1 MDKRE
6 KTQSHLSDE
15 ITVSIDNFTK
25 RLKEIPQFKIPEIK
39 IPLIKLSD
47 EMVNRLNSMNNLFE
61 NLSKEWQAVAKK
73 LAESE
78 NKRESNFYYVRE
90 EESYRYGKRYWDEF
104 KEWYKEFVIYNPAYY
119 YDIAPWRVL
128 HTTDENTLYT
138 NPETNTTIKLIGV
151 NSVSYELFFLYKE
164 KCHEAQKQGL
174 KWSDENE
181 KKRIEKFI
189 RDVKVEQPK
198 QLQEA
203 DETIH
208 EKIIKAFEKRD
219 EKNANSKSAQYYFTK
234 KSDFVAFTDALAIHL
249 SNEEYNLP
257 NSIHLRGGG
266 IAKIAKAVYD
276 VYLNSMRT
284 SLSDDTQLFD
294 LMRVLSSFENKSN
307 IQIYYD
313 MQRTK

>member
-1 MDKRE
+1 MDKKE

-104 KEWYKEFVIYNPAYY
+104 KIWYKEFIMSNPSY
-119 YDIAPWRVL
+119 YDLPAGYVL
-128 HTTDENTLYT
+128 HMTDDNILYT
-138 NPETNTTIKLIGV
+138 DPETNTTIKMIGV
-151 NSVSYELFFLYKE
+151 NSVSYELFYEYKI
-164 KCHEAQKQGL
+164 KCHEAQKQAM

-181 KKRIEKFI
+181 KTRIEKFI

-208 EKIIKAFEKRD
+208 EKIIKAFDKFDARE
-219 EKNANSKSAQYYFTK
+219 YFK
-234 KSDFVAFTDALAIHL
+234 ESDFIAFTDALAIHL

-257 NSIHLRGGG
+257 NSIFLRRGGV
-266 IAKIAKAVYD
+266 AKIAKAVYD

-284 SLSDDTQLFD
+284 PLIDDTKLFD
-294 LMRVLSSFENKSN
+294 LMRVLSTFEEKNNK
-307 IQIYYD
+307 QIYTD

>member
-1 MDKRE
+1 MDKKE

-78 NKRESNFYYVRE
+78 NKRKSNFYYVRE

-151 NSVSYELFFLYKE
+151 NSVSYELFYEYKT
-164 KCHEAQKQGL
+164 KFHEAQKQGL

-181 KKRIEKFI
+181 KARIEKFI
-189 RDVKVEQPK
+189 KDVKVEQPK

-208 EKIIKAFEKRD
+208 EKIIKAFDKFDARE
-219 EKNANSKSAQYYFTK
+219 YFK
-234 KSDFVAFTDALAIHL
+234 ESDFIAFTDALSIHL
-249 SNEEYNLP
+249 SGEEYNLP
-257 NSIHLRGGG
+257 NSIFLRRGGV
-266 IAKIAKAVYD
+266 AKIAKAVYD

-284 SLSDDTQLFD
+284 SLIDDTNLFD
-294 LMRVLSSFENKSN
+294 LMRVLSTFEHKKNK
-307 IQIYYD
+307 QIYTD

>member
-151 NSVSYELFFLYKE
+151 NSVSYELFYEYKT
-164 KCHEAQKQGL
+164 KFHEAQKQGL

-181 KKRIEKFI
+181 KARIEKFI
-189 RDVKVEQPK
+189 KDVKVEQPK
-198 QLQEA
+198 QLQEP
-203 DETIH
+203 DKTIH
-208 EKIIKAFEKRD
+208 EKIIIEFEERD
-219 EKNANSKSAQYYFTK
+219 ARKHFKE
-234 KSDFVAFTDALAIHL
+234 SDFKAFTDALATHL
-249 SNEEYNLP
+249 SGEEYIPLKP
-257 NSIHLRGGG
+257 IHLRRRG
-266 IAKIAKAVYD
+266 IAKIAKAVYN

-284 SLSDDTQLFD
+284 SLIDDTKLFD
-294 LMRVLSSFENKSN
+294 LMRVLSSFEEKTN
-307 IQIYYD
+307 IQIYND

>member
-1 MDKRE
+1 MDTQE
-6 KTQSHLSDE
+6 KTQ
-15 ITVSIDNFTK
+15 F
-25 RLKEIPQFKIPEIK
+25 
-39 IPLIKLSD
+39 KLSD
-47 EMVNRLNSMNNLFE
+47 NVINSLNEFQE
-61 NLSKEWQAVAKK
+61 NINKVTENFSKEWQEVSKRINDISKHFEEVSKGFEEASKK
-73 LAESE
+73 FAESE

-181 KKRIEKFI
+181 KARIEKFI

-208 EKIIKAFEKRD
+208 EKIIKAFDKFDARE
-219 EKNANSKSAQYYFTK
+219 YFK
-234 KSDFVAFTDALAIHL
+234 ESDFIAFTDALAIHL

-257 NSIHLRGGG
+257 NSIFLRRGG

-284 SLSDDTQLFD
+284 SLIDDTKLFD
-294 LMRVLSSFENKSN
+294 LMRVLSTFEHKNNK
-307 IQIYYD
+307 QIYND